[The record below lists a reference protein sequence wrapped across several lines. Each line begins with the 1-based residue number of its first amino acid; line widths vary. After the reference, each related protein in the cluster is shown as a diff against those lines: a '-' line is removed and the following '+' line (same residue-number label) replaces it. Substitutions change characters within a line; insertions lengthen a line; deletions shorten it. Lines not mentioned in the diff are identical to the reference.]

1 MNGPYHHI
9 KDNRSMT
16 SKLIKQKHTKL
27 ARQEKRIADLKKS
40 LIYYKEITETIREP
54 FIILD
59 SKLTVVTANPAF
71 YKKFKVKKKDT
82 EGKRM
87 YELGDNQ
94 WDTPELRECLE
105 RISPKKRKLND
116 YELTLDFPDLG
127 RRTMLLSA
135 RQVDSKQLIL
145 LAVEDVTEQ
154 KILKLNSDI
163 MTRNLI
169 NQRNRLQGLSDAK
182 DEFIS
187 LASHQLRTP
196 ATIVKQYINLLTGG
210 YVGELPKD
218 QERMLTIANESNERQ
233 LEIIEDLL
241 RVAKVDSGKVYLSKS
256 PRDLSKEVESAI
268 ETLAVMFEGRGQRVL
283 LNKPDKEMIALIDKK
298 YMLMVLENILDNAGK
313 YSAEDTI
320 VNIKIEQNDGH
331 IVISIKDKG
340 VGIQKKDQDKLFKK
354 FSRIQNSL
362 SESVKGTGLGLYW
375 VKRILD
381 LHGGS
386 IEVVSSKK
394 GGSTFT
400 VKIPVGNL
408 K

>member
-16 SKLIKQKHTKL
+16 SKLIKQKNSKL
-27 ARQEKRIADLKKS
+27 FRQEKRIAELKKS
-40 LIYYKEITETIREP
+40 LIYYKEITETMREP
-54 FIILD
+54 FLILD
-59 SKLTVVTANPAF
+59 NEFRVVTANPAF
-71 YKKFKVKKKDT
+71 YKKFKVLKKET
-82 EGKRM
+82 EGRLM
-87 YELGDNQ
+87 YELGDSQ
-94 WDTPELRECLE
+94 WDAPELRDCLE
-105 RISPKKRKLND
+105 RILPKKRKLND
-116 YELTLDFPDLG
+116 YEITLDFPALG

-135 RQVDSKQLIL
+135 RQVDAKELIL

-154 KILKLNSDI
+154 KLLKLNTDI
-163 MTRNLI
+163 MTKNLI
-169 NQRNRLQGLSDAK
+169 DQRDRLQSLSDAK
-182 DEFIS
+182 NEFIS

-196 ATIVKQYINLLTGG
+196 ATITKQYIHLLAGG
-210 YVGELPKD
+210 YVGKMPAD
-218 QERMLTIANESNERQ
+218 QERMLTIANDSNDRQ

-268 ETLAVMFEGRGQRVL
+268 ETLAIMFEGRGQRVL

-362 SESVKGTGLGLYW
+362 SESVTGTGLGLYW

-386 IEVVSSKK
+386 IEVDSTH
-394 GGSTFT
+394 GTGSTFT
-400 VKIPVGNL
+400 VKTPVGSL
-408 K
+408 S